1 MRHQNWDDPGWK
13 CDIKF
18 VCSNLLGSPGLYGV
32 KFSEGAWKMNFA
44 IIEIYLKSLSGKKK
58 NLNLEQPD
66 KAGSISGKI
75 AGLNSQ
81 VGKLMIH

>member
-1 MRHQNWDDPGWK
+1 MNQGWK

-18 VCSNLLGSPGLYGV
+18 VCSNLLGSPGLYEV

-44 IIEIYLKSLSGKKK
+44 IIKIDLKSLSGEKK
-58 NLNLEQPD
+58 ESEFGTQPD
-66 KAGSISGKI
+66 TAGSINGKV